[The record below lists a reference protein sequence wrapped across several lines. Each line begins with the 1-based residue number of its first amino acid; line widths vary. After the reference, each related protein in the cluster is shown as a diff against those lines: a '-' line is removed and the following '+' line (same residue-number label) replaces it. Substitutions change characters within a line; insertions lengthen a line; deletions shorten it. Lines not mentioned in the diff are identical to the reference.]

1 MGIDRRTVLRLLAG
15 GLLTGAPLGLPL
27 SLGAAPGGRIYL
39 SPRAGA
45 GGRYRASGFRASG
58 ARGVRPE
65 PSGPR
70 PFLRRPAGPADG
82 RALRPTARPLRPG
95 HRPGARRRGQ
105 PSSPPPATVISTA
118 TACSAATARFL
129 YASENDFDGER
140 GVIGVY
146 DADKG
151 YARAGELASHG
162 IGPHEIEL
170 LSDGATLVI
179 ANGGILTR
187 PDLPRIKLNVTTMA
201 PSLCYVDRRDG
212 RLLQERRLAPA
223 LHQLGI
229 RHLAVGRD
237 DTVAVA
243 MQYEGPRGDLVPL
256 VAVHRTGAAAN
267 APLLPLNAPA
277 AVWRAMKQYCGSVCF
292 DSSGRILA
300 VSAPRGDLVTCWD
313 AGAGIH
319 VSSTRVRDGSGI
331 APGERPGE
339 FLASSGHG
347 GVTVIE
353 AWSGRSTP
361 LDTAFV
367 NPRRWDNHLVTRL
380 SPRYP
385 LRPWITNLLVCV
397 KRPTSGCE
405 RLNPR
410 RGARHSGNPGVLE
423 GRYAVFRPLQASWI
437 RAFAGHDDLG
447 GQCLARMESCTH
459 PD

>member
-27 SLGAAPGGRIYL
+27 SLGAAPGGRLYL
-39 SPRAGA
+39 GARAGA
-45 GGRYRASGFRASG
+45 GGRYRVSGFRASG
-58 ARGVRPE
+58 AAAFDLGLPARGHSFAVRPD
-65 PSGPR
+65 R
-70 PFLRRPAGPADG
+70 RTAVLFARRPGRFALAIDLGHGAVETEFTSPRDRHFYGHGVFSRDG
-82 RALRPTARPLRPG
+82 
-95 HRPGARRRGQ
+95 
-105 PSSPPPATVISTA
+105 
-118 TACSAATARFL
+118 RFL

-151 YARAGELASHG
+151 YRRAGELASHG
-162 IGPHEIEL
+162 IGPHEIGL
-170 LSDGATLVI
+170 LFDGITLVI

-187 PDLPRIKLNVTTMA
+187 PDLPRVKLNVTTMA

-212 RLLQERRLAPA
+212 RLLEKCRLAPT
-223 LHQLGI
+223 LYQLSI
-229 RHLAVGRD
+229 RHLAVGQD

-256 VAVHRTGAAAN
+256 VALHRTGAAAN
-267 APLLPLNAPA
+267 APLLPLKAPA

-292 DSSGRILA
+292 DSSGRTLA

-313 AGAGIH
+313 AGTGIH
-319 VSSTRVRDGSGI
+319 MSSARVRDGSGI
-331 APGERPGE
+331 APGEPPQE

-367 NPRRWDNHLVTRL
+367 NTRRWDNHLAT
-380 SPRYP
+380 
-385 LRPWITNLLVCV
+385 
-397 KRPTSGCE
+397 G
-405 RLNPR
+405 
-410 RGARHSGNPGVLE
+410 
-423 GRYAVFRPLQASWI
+423 
-437 RAFAGHDDLG
+437 
-447 GQCLARMESCTH
+447 
-459 PD
+459 